1 VELPDMVL
9 AVALGVALVDI
20 LAMVGMVMLRELPG
34 VVVVAVVVVAGI

>member
-20 LAMVGMVMLRELPG
+20 LAMVGMVTLRELPG
-34 VVVVAVVVVAGI
+34 VVAPAVVVVAGI